1 MPITASTVLQ
11 NKNNAD
17 ATSYTTGSFTPTANK
32 LYLLTVLSAA
42 TASGNTV
49 VPTITTSTG
58 LNFVQEDT
66 AQWTGSTRRVTV
78 FRAMEASGLGAG
90 TITIDFGGA
99 NTQICCYWIVDEL
112 DGVDTSGTDG
122 SGAVVQSVIRNLG
135 AAATSGSI
143 TGMAA
148 LGSASN
154 AVHSAWGHGANEAT
168 TPKSGWTE
176 LGEQFTNAPNQCLE
190 TQWLIN
196 DNAPTASWATSA
208 AYGAVACEIKA
219 GAAAAFNIEQF
230 GHRFFEDGT
239 ETGSTGKAADD
250 QNANI
255 SDTVDENIAI
265 RIGVQEVGGG
275 TDGATTDDYQ
285 LQRSLNGG
293 TWTDVT
299 SSSSVVKGYTS
310 ANLTDAAATTQR
322 MSAGSGTWIAGE
334 ISETDGLL
342 TDFQLP
348 KSRFT
353 ELLFAITTVAAD
365 ITTGDAI
372 DFRVLRNGAV
382 LDAYNI
388 VPRLNAPAPAQTL
401 ENHFDGT
408 DGTVLTAGSGGNTV
422 AGGNY
427 FDVVNGTGTA
437 PDTIEFD
444 TSRFHSSPSSVLM
457 NSTNTGNEYL
467 EWTSQLTDLTTTLYV
482 RAYIYVVTGI
492 ASSADKFIRI
502 YDSTP
507 TEVAFMGFDAT
518 PRLRVGDSAGTFTEA
533 GVGTF
538 ATGAWYRVEMAIP
551 VGNSVTITGR
561 IFAGA
566 NLDGVTADTEWT
578 QAASDTVL
586 TPGNIAAV
594 RFGNSI
600 AVPVVQ
606 MDDVAV
612 STAGWIGPYVVAAG
626 QTVFMGLPIF

>member
-1 MPITASTVLQ
+1 
-11 NKNNAD
+11 
-17 ATSYTTGSFTPTANK
+17 
-32 LYLLTVLSAA
+32 
-42 TASGNTV
+42 
-49 VPTITTSTG
+49 
-58 LNFVQEDT
+58 
-66 AQWTGSTRRVTV
+66 
-78 FRAMEASGLGAG
+78 
-90 TITIDFGGA
+90 
-99 NTQICCYWIVDEL
+99 
-112 DGVDTSGTDG
+112 
-122 SGAVVQSVIRNLG
+122 
-135 AAATSGSI
+135 
-143 TGMAA
+143 
-148 LGSASN
+148 
-154 AVHSAWGHGANEAT
+154 
-168 TPKSGWTE
+168 
-176 LGEQFTNAPNQCLE
+176 
-190 TQWLIN
+190 
-196 DNAPTASWATSA
+196 
-208 AYGAVACEIKA
+208 
-219 GAAAAFNIEQF
+219 
-230 GHRFFEDGT
+230 
-239 ETGSTGKAADD
+239 
-250 QNANI
+250 
-255 SDTVDENIAI
+255 
-265 RIGVQEVGGG
+265 
-275 TDGATTDDYQ
+275 
-285 LQRSLNGG
+285 
-293 TWTDVT
+293 
-299 SSSSVVKGYTS
+299 
-310 ANLTDAAATTQR
+310 
-322 MSAGSGTWIAGE
+322 
-334 ISETDGLL
+334 
-342 TDFQLP
+342 
-348 KSRFT
+348 
-353 ELLFAITTVAAD
+353 
-365 ITTGDAI
+365 
-372 DFRVLRNGAV
+372 
-382 LDAYNI
+382 
-388 VPRLNAPAPAQTL
+388 
-401 ENHFDGT
+401 
-408 DGTVLTAGSGGNTV
+408 
-422 AGGNY
+422 
-427 FDVVNGTGTA
+427 VNGTGTA